1 MNGYNNS
8 KIISVFLILVNTML
22 FSQNTESVFDKE
34 LDLQTCIEYA
44 LKNHPLKS
52 VDKNSIGI
60 SEAQLD
66 QAHSAYWPQID
77 LNASVSRMDEDPNFI
92 FPASTFEIPSLNI
105 PGLELGGIQIPEQNI
120 KLFDKTMVMGSVELV
135 YPLYTGGFI
144 SSLIGQA
151 EGGLLIAKEEAKKNE
166 LQIVADVKKR
176 FYAVYLLQKL
186 TQIGDEALARL
197 ETTLEL
203 TENMYL
209 KGSGKVTKTD
219 FLKSKI
225 MVENVRSINFSFKHN
240 LVLAKSA
247 LLNAL
252 GEDVKKEVSVIE
264 DDLLL
269 NTNKYEYD
277 ELMNNA
283 FQNNPTW
290 KTLEIAQKIFEE
302 KVDQAKSG
310 HLPKI
315 GVMGSVNMINNAYK
329 YGLVSEV
336 NKFSWTVGV
345 GMQLPIFNGFR
356 TSAEV
361 DEAQYRLEKIKSQKI
376 LLENGLGILVKKAL
390 VDFESASD
398 QQAAL
403 RSAMESAIDNC
414 SLNDRAY
421 QSDLVELQDLIEAQI
436 FEAIMKVQF
445 YKAQF
450 TYYESLAELELI
462 VGSSQQE

>member
-1 MNGYNNS
+1 
-8 KIISVFLILVNTML
+8 
-22 FSQNTESVFDKE
+22 
-34 LDLQTCIEYA
+34 
-44 LKNHPLKS
+44 
-52 VDKNSIGI
+52 
-60 SEAQLD
+60 
-66 QAHSAYWPQID
+66 
-77 LNASVSRMDEDPNFI
+77 
-92 FPASTFEIPSLNI
+92 
-105 PGLELGGIQIPEQNI
+105 
-120 KLFDKTMVMGSVELV
+120 
-135 YPLYTGGFI
+135 
-144 SSLIGQA
+144 
-151 EGGLLIAKEEAKKNE
+151 
-166 LQIVADVKKR
+166 
-176 FYAVYLLQKL
+176 
-186 TQIGDEALARL
+186 
-197 ETTLEL
+197 
-203 TENMYL
+203 
-209 KGSGKVTKTD
+209 
-219 FLKSKI
+219 